1 MDLETERTFDLR
13 LDAGQPLPEVIA
25 GKIRELIETGVYKP
39 GGRLDNESELARSMK
54 VARSSVRTA
63 LQRLETLGL
72 LEVKRGLGWYVR
84 RTPPRTQE
92 LAPLLVGRDYRT
104 SDLFELRIGLEGL
117 AASLAAVR
125 ATDSEI
131 EDIAKLNSQHSE
143 AGDDQEELLRTDE
156 AFHEAI
162 VRASRNQLVI
172 ETYMRIIPELREWRF
187 QSFGLRGVPR
197 RSTREHAK
205 VIRYL
210 RNRDP
215 GGARVAMNGH
225 LQRLY
230 DELPEIGDTPLD
242 TTESGLDTEPE
253 WRGRGAHE

>member
-1 MDLETERTFDLR
+1 MDTERDQFELK
-13 LDAGQPLPEVIA
+13 LDAGRPLPEVIA
-25 GKIRELIETGVYKP
+25 DKVRELIESGLYKP
-39 GGRLDNESELARSMK
+39 GGRLDNESELARNMK

-63 LQRLETLGL
+63 LQRLEAQHI

-84 RTPPRTQE
+84 RVQPE
-92 LAPLLVGRDYRT
+92 LGDQHSLLAGGNYRT

-125 ATDSEI
+125 ATDGELD
-131 EDIAKLNSQHSE
+131 DIDKHNHQHHE
-143 AGDDQEELLRTDE
+143 TLDREELLRTDE

-162 VRASRNQLVI
+162 VRASRNDLVI
-172 ETYMRIIPELREWRF
+172 EAYLRIVGELREWRF
-187 QSFGLRGVPR
+187 QSYAVPGVPL
-197 RSTREHAK
+197 RSAREHAK
-205 VIRYL
+205 VVRFL

-230 DELPEIGDTPLD
+230 DELPEIRDTPLD
-242 TTESGLDTEPE
+242 STESGHDTEPD
-253 WRGRGAHE
+253 WHPR